1 MADTEASS
9 SSAVDPATGVPVLL
23 SISYLEGGN
32 EGQIN
37 YHYLFPPPPFWVMSQ
52 HGWRVFEVIDWS
64 LLEADEW
71 EEKERILDMDI
82 GEVLYLVEESLMD
95 YYGDEAEDVGLGL
108 NACIAFVTDYNAVE
122 VGLYFFHL
130 LLFYITQ
137 FCCALASKCLSPA
150 DRLRVLVLPSEN

>member
-1 MADTEASS
+1 MAGVEASS
-9 SSAVDPATGVPVLL
+9 SSAADPASGVPVLL

-37 YHYLFPPPPFWVMSQ
+37 YHYLFPPPPFWVMSR
-52 HGWRVFEVIDWS
+52 HGWRIFEVVDWS
-64 LLEADEW
+64 LLEADGR

-82 GEVLYLVEESLMD
+82 GEVLYLVEESLMV

-122 VGLYFFHL
+122 VGLYIST
-130 LLFYITQ
+130 YYYSI
-137 FCCALASKCLSPA
+137 
-150 DRLRVLVLPSEN
+150 LRDFVVL